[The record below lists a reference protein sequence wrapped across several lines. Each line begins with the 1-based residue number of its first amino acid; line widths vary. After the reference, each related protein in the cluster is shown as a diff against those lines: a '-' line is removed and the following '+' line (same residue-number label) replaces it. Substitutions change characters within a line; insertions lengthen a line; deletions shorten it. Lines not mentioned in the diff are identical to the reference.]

1 MGTVLLTDN
10 RTGTMHL
17 ITIQRAI
24 FSAVALLATLVP
36 AAAQTYPSQNIKL
49 IVPFPPGGG
58 ADTLARILTKY
69 MSDDLGQGFVIINQ
83 PGAGGA
89 HAFAEVARSAPDGYT
104 LVWTSAAYPIM
115 ANTIKSLSFDPA
127 KAFTHVTQI
136 GQNPLVLAINPG
148 VKASSVAELVQLA
161 KAEPGKLT
169 FANNGRGTLTNLVV
183 ELFKIRAGIDVAQV
197 ACRGDNFSSNDLV
210 AGHVSGMFLNS
221 TVAFPLLE
229 TGKLR
234 PLAVTSPKR
243 TPSAPNIPTMMEAGV
258 PDFAAVVWQGLSAP
272 AGTPRA
278 VLDRLHTSV
287 KKGLLVPDVADR
299 FRKLGADAV
308 GGPPEEFE
316 ALISRELKIWA
327 EVVRQAA
334 VKVE

>member
-1 MGTVLLTDN
+1 MQPFALL
-10 RTGTMHL
+10 
-17 ITIQRAI
+17 RAI
-24 FSAVALLATLVP
+24 CSTAALFASIVP
-36 AAAQTYPSQNIKL
+36 VAAQNYPTQNIRL
-49 IVPFPPGGG
+49 VVPFPPGGG

-69 MSDDLGQGFVIINQ
+69 MGDDLGQSFVIINQ

-89 HAFAEVARSAPDGYT
+89 HAFAEVAKSAPDGYS
-104 LVWTSAAYPIM
+104 LVWTSAAFPIM
-115 ANTIKSLSFDPA
+115 ATTIKSLSFDPA
-127 KAFTHVTQI
+127 KAFAHVTQI
-136 GQNPLVLAINPG
+136 GQNPLVLAVNPG

-183 ELFKIRAGIDVAQV
+183 ELFKIRTGADVSQV
-197 ACRGDNFSSNDLV
+197 AYRGDNFSSNDVV

-243 TPSAPNIPTMMEAGV
+243 TPSAPNIPTMIEAGV
-258 PDFAAVVWQGLSAP
+258 PDFSAVVWQGLSAP

-278 VLDRLHTSV
+278 VLDRLHAAVLHVTRQPQV
-287 KKGLLVPDVADR
+287 KDAFDKVKVPMVISAS
-299 FRKLGADAV
+299 A
-308 GGPPEEFE
+308 EEFQDY
-316 ALISRELKIWA
+316 
-327 EVVRQAA
+327 VRSETKRWAA
-334 VKVE
+334 VIKSNNVKVQ

>member
-1 MGTVLLTDN
+1 MPPFKLTS
-10 RTGTMHL
+10 
-17 ITIQRAI
+17 AI
-24 FSAVALLATLVP
+24 ISCAALLATMLP

-69 MSDDLGQGFVIINQ
+69 MSDDLGQSFVIINQ

-115 ANTIKSLSFDPA
+115 ATTIKSLSFDPA
-127 KAFTHVTQI
+127 KAFAHVTQI
-136 GQNPLVLAINPG
+136 GQNPLVLSVNPG
-148 VKASSVAELVQLA
+148 VKASSVAELVALA

-169 FANNGRGTLTNLVV
+169 FANNGRGTLTNLVI
-183 ELFKIRAGIDVAQV
+183 ELFKIRAGVDVAQV
-197 ACRGDNFSSNDLV
+197 AYRGDNFSSNDVV

-243 TPSAPNIPTMMEAGV
+243 TPSAPNIPTMIEAGV
-258 PDFAAVVWQGLSAP
+258 ADFSAVVWQGLSAP

-278 VLDRLHTSV
+278 ILGRLHESV

-299 FRKLGADAV
+299 FKKLGADAV
-308 GGPPEEFE
+308 GGSPEEFE

-327 EVVRQAA
+327 DVVRQAG

>member
-1 MGTVLLTDN
+1 MIEKPS
-10 RTGTMHL
+10 MHPFEL
-17 ITIQRAI
+17 ARA
-24 FSAVALLATLVP
+24 FVATVALFAAILP
-36 AAAQTYPSQNIKL
+36 AAAQNYPSQNIKL

-69 MSDDLGQGFVIINQ
+69 MGDDLGQGFVIINQ

-89 HAFAEVARSAPDGYT
+89 HAFAEVAKSAPDGYT

-115 ANTIKSLSFDPA
+115 ATTIKSLTFDPA
-127 KAFTHVTQI
+127 KAFAHVTQI
-136 GQNPLVLAINPG
+136 GQNPLVLAVNPG
-148 VKASSVAELVQLA
+148 VKAESVADLVRLA

-183 ELFKIRAGIDVAQV
+183 ELFKIRTGADVSQV
-197 ACRGDNFSSNDLV
+197 AYRGDNFSSTDVV

-234 PLAVTSPKR
+234 ALAVTAPKR
-243 TPSAPNIPTMMEAGV
+243 TPSAPKIPTMIEEGV
-258 PDFAAVVWQGLSAP
+258 PDFSAVVWQGLSAP
-272 AGTPRA
+272 AGTPRPI
-278 VLDRLHTSV
+278 LDRLHAAV
-287 KKGLLVPDVADR
+287 KKGLQVPEVVDR
-299 FRKLGADAV
+299 FQKLGADVV
-308 GGPPEEFE
+308 GGTPEEFE
-316 ALISRELKIWA
+316 ALVARELEIWA
-327 EVVRQAA
+327 DVVRQSG